1 MDKTAIFVDL
11 GYLNSITKK
20 LGELKIDFDK
30 FIKSFI
36 DENSEELYRVY
47 CYYCYPYQ
55 SNPPTPEEKLRKSNV
70 DRFMQRLK
78 KIPRF
83 EIRLGKLSKTKRG
96 DYVQKRVDTY
106 FAIDL
111 VKLAV
116 KGIIKNAIII
126 AGDSDFVPPIIEAK
140 ENGVI
145 VKLFYYRDTIQDEL
159 LACCDERKELTA
171 EFLNEVRY
179 NSSKSLLGTFNCD
192 NLKET
197 L

>member
-1 MDKTAIFVDL
+1 MDKTAIFIDL

-36 DENSEELYRVY
+36 DDKSEELYRVY
-47 CYYCYPYQ
+47 CYYCYPFQ
-55 SNPPTPEEKLRKSNV
+55 SSPPTAEQKLRKSNL

-83 EIRLGKLSKTKRG
+83 EIRLGRLSKTKKG

-111 VKLAV
+111 VKLAI
-116 KGIIKNAIII
+116 KNIIKNAVLI
-126 AGDSDFVPPIIEAK
+126 AGDSDFVPPIEEAK

-145 VKLFYYRDTIQDEL
+145 VKLFYYRDTVQDEL
-159 LACCDERKELTA
+159 LDCCDERNELKA
-171 EFLNEVRY
+171 EDLNNFRYTSARPAVR
-179 NSSKSLLGTFNCD
+179 GD
-192 NLKET
+192 EGE
-197 L
+197 